1 MISCTLLFPYY
12 HSYTRGLNS
21 SFIPLL
27 GFLCSA
33 FPYLKAR
40 TAVQQRSVQ
49 AKTQLDTMN
58 EVFASCFADI
68 CSDYKPIIEIHT
80 VHAAS
85 SSSSSSHN
93 KHTHTNG
100 LRTRSSSNAGTGHD
114 KSSSTSICHSSL
126 LVEKFVQTICHATE
140 TLAGVDVG
148 YHLFTSNN
156 GSNHGNI
163 NGDENNSTDDIYTE
177 RDTKEGTKVGM
188 DCSSLLPLLA
198 DMDGRLN
205 VLHFFGI
212 VASVVMRRLAPILCK
227 RLNAG
232 Q

>member
-1 MISCTLLFPYY
+1 
-12 HSYTRGLNS
+12 
-21 SFIPLL
+21 
-27 GFLCSA
+27 
-33 FPYLKAR
+33 
-40 TAVQQRSVQ
+40 
-49 AKTQLDTMN
+49 MN

-85 SSSSSSHN
+85 SSSSSSSSSNN
-93 KHTHTNG
+93 KNTNING
-100 LRTRSSSNAGTGHD
+100 LRTRSSSNATAAVND

-126 LVEKFVQTICHATE
+126 LVEKFVQTICHAPE

-148 YHLFTSNN
+148 FHLFTSNN
-156 GSNHGNI
+156 GSNHGNM
-163 NGDENNSTDDIYTE
+163 NGDENNTTDDIYTE
-177 RDTKEGTKVGM
+177 SDTKEGTKFGM
-188 DCSSLLPLLA
+188 DCSSLLPLLE
-198 DMDGRLN
+198 DMDVRLN

>member
-1 MISCTLLFPYY
+1 
-12 HSYTRGLNS
+12 
-21 SFIPLL
+21 
-27 GFLCSA
+27 
-33 FPYLKAR
+33 
-40 TAVQQRSVQ
+40 
-49 AKTQLDTMN
+49 MN

-85 SSSSSSHN
+85 SSSSSSGNN
-93 KHTHTNG
+93 KNIHLNG
-100 LRTRSSSNAGTGHD
+100 LRTRSSSNAAAGINDKTGA
-114 KSSSTSICHSSL
+114 TSICHSSL

-140 TLAGVDVG
+140 TLAGVDAG
-148 YHLFTSNN
+148 FHLFTSNN
-156 GSNHGNI
+156 GSNHGNTS
-163 NGDENNSTDDIYTE
+163 GDENNTTDDIYTE
-177 RDTKEGTKVGM
+177 SDTNGNKEGTKFGM
-188 DCSSLLPLLA
+188 DCSSLIPLLA
-198 DMDGRLN
+198 DMDVRLN